1 MRNSNILILFGIS
14 CFLFVSCS
22 QTSDKTQSTE
32 VSPVAEISLTPEELA
47 EGKVLFTKC
56 ATCHGHNA
64 EGVKAFSSPALA
76 NQETWYLRQQLTNF
90 LNGKR
95 GNHPKDSLGAIMAE
109 QAKIIETEEQLE
121 IVISY
126 IKLLPRVQTDQ
137 TINGDVENG
146 KHFYNKVCA
155 SCHGIDAKGLE
166 AYLSP
171 NLLGIQDYYMADQIR
186 NYRDGVRGIS
196 EGDTTGAKMLE
207 MLSEIP
213 DDKTIDDVITYVH
226 TLQTNKPRYY

>member
-1 MRNSNILILFGIS
+1 MQNTTLFLIIS
-14 CFLFVSCS
+14 TVFLAIGCS
-22 QTSDKTQSTE
+22 QSSDKTKTE
-32 VSPVAEISLTPEELA
+32 ESPVANIDLTPEELA

-56 ATCHGHNA
+56 AVCHGHNA
-64 EGVKAFSSPALA
+64 EGVKAFSSPAIA

-95 GNHPKDSLGAIMAE
+95 GNHPKDSLGLIMAE

-121 IVISY
+121 IVIAY

-137 TINGDVENG
+137 TIFGDTENG
-146 KHFYNKVCA
+146 KHYYNKVCA

-171 NLLGIQDYYMADQIR
+171 NLLGIQDYYMAAQIR
-186 NYRDGVRGIS
+186 NYRDGIRRIS
-196 EGDTTGAKMLE
+196 EGDTTGKKMLA
-207 MLSEIP
+207 MLAEIP
-213 DDKTIDDVITYVH
+213 DDQTIDDVITYVH

>member
-1 MRNSNILILFGIS
+1 MQNTTLLFAIS
-14 CFLFVSCS
+14 IAFFINGCS
-22 QTSDKTQSTE
+22 QTSDKTKTE
-32 VSPVAEISLTPEELA
+32 ESPVANIALTPEGLA

-56 ATCHGHNA
+56 AVCHGHNA
-64 EGVKAFSSPALA
+64 EGVKAFNSPALA

-90 LNGKR
+90 LIGKR

-121 IVISY
+121 IVIAY

-146 KHFYNKVCA
+146 KHYYNKVCA

-171 NLLGIQDYYMADQIR
+171 NLLGIQDYYMAAQIR
-186 NYRDGVRGIS
+186 NYRDGIRGVS
-196 EGDTTGAKMLE
+196 EEDTTGAKMLE